1 MIMHGRKEKSL
12 RLCFCN
18 YFGEFFIPWEKESL
32 YSFRRIFKIVFL
44 LNNIYIYFRIKC
56 YKNARADTA
65 ALYLA
70 NN

>member
-1 MIMHGRKEKSL
+1 MLFIQEGKKRILSFVKNL
-12 RLCFCN
+12 RQAKF
-18 YFGEFFIPWEKESL
+18 YFHKNTL
-32 YSFRRIFKIVFL
+32 YSFRRIFKIVFV

>member
-1 MIMHGRKEKSL
+1 MICMDEKKKVFVYVFAIILANFLSP
-12 RLCFCN
+12 
-18 YFGEFFIPWEKESL
+18 GKKESL
-32 YSFRRIFKIVFL
+32 YSFRRIIKFVFL

-56 YKNARADTA
+56 YKNAWADTA